1 MSASKQAACRK
12 PDEDHKWITV
22 EQDDIASR
30 RDEEVKVRD
39 LRVVGLEAD
48 GKFVVCADPKTGDRF
63 RLPADDKLRAV
74 SRGDI
79 ARLGQIEIEM
89 DSLLRPKEIQ
99 ARIRAGA
106 TVEQVAADSG
116 MALSRVEVFAHPVL
130 LERSQAASM
139 AQAGHPLR
147 SDGPAVQTLAEVVAL
162 AFRAR
167 GHHLDEATWDAWRD
181 EDNRWVAQ
189 LKWQAGRTTNKAHWQ
204 FLPDGHGGTITP
216 LDDAA
221 SELVDPDFGR
231 QLRGLAP
238 VRALE
243 VAPADSESFDFA
255 LSGSEEDSQQSFDEY
270 YGTTADS
277 EIESDASPQSSHP
290 QPSHPESTRPEST
303 HPEPRHEARHDSGPA
318 PKRDKKGKPAM
329 PSWEDVLL
337 GVRSSG
343 HN

>member
-1 MSASKQAACRK
+1 MSASAQAACRT

-39 LRVVGLEAD
+39 LRVVGLEPD
-48 GKFVVCADPKTGDRF
+48 GQHVVCADPKTGDKF
-63 RLPADDKLRAV
+63 RLPADDKLRAA

-167 GHHLDEATWDAWRD
+167 GHQLDEATWDAWRD
-181 EDNRWVAQ
+181 EDNKWVAQ

-243 VAPADSESFDFA
+243 VAPA
-255 LSGSEEDSQQSFDEY
+255 GSDEDSQQSFDEY

-277 EIESDASPQSSHP
+277 EIAGEIDTDADNAPETAHTDSTHTDSAHTESS
-290 QPSHPESTRPEST
+290 RPEISR
-303 HPEPRHEARHDSGPA
+303 PEPRHDSAPA

>member
-1 MSASKQAACRK
+1 M
-12 PDEDHKWITV
+12 
-22 EQDDIASR
+22 
-30 RDEEVKVRD
+30 RD
-39 LRVVGLEAD
+39 LHVVGLEPD
-48 GKFVVCADPKTGDRF
+48 GHYVICADPKTGDKF
-63 RLPADDKLRAV
+63 RLPADDKLRAA

-99 ARIRAGA
+99 ARIRGGA
-106 TVEQVAADSG
+106 TVEQVASESG

-130 LERSQAASM
+130 LERSQAAKM

-147 SDGPAVQTLAEVVAL
+147 HDGPAVQTLSEVVTL

-167 GHHLDEATWDAWRD
+167 GHHLDDATWDAWRD
-181 EDNRWVAQ
+181 EDNKWVAQ

-204 FLPDGHGGTITP
+204 FLPDGHGGTITA

-221 SELVDPDFGR
+221 SELIDPDFGR

-243 VAPADSESFDFA
+243 VA
-255 LSGSEEDSQQSFDEY
+255 EEETQQSFDEY

-277 EIESDASPQSSHP
+277 ELEETESDDAPVTPAPVS
-290 QPSHPESTRPEST
+290 E
-303 HPEPRHEARHDSGPA
+303 EPRYDAPA
-318 PKRDKKGKPAM
+318 PKKDKRGKPAM

-343 HN
+343 HS

>member
-1 MSASKQAACRK
+1 MPDACRRHTV
-12 PDEDHKWITV
+12 DHDWITV

-39 LRVVGLEAD
+39 LRVVGLEPD
-48 GKFVVCADPKTGDRF
+48 GQYVICADPKTGDKF
-63 RLPADDKLRAV
+63 RLPADDKLRAA

-79 ARLGQIEIEM
+79 ARLGQIEIQM
-89 DSLLRPKEIQ
+89 DSVLRPREIQ
-99 ARIRAGA
+99 ARIRGGA
-106 TVEQVAADSG
+106 TVEQVANESG

-130 LERSQAASM
+130 LERSQASSM

-147 SDGPAVQTLAEVVAL
+147 HDGPAVQTLAEIVAL

-167 GHHLDEATWDAWRD
+167 GHHLGEATWDAWRD
-181 EDNRWVAQ
+181 EDNKWVAQ

-204 FLPDGHGGTITP
+204 YLPDGHGGTITA

-221 SELVDPDFGR
+221 AELIDPDFGR

-238 VRALE
+238 VRSLAIE
-243 VAPADSESFDFA
+243 EET
-255 LSGSEEDSQQSFDEY
+255 SEESFDEY

-277 EIESDASPQSSHP
+277 EIETAAPENP
-290 QPSHPESTRPEST
+290 APEIALPESTPPEVA
-303 HPEPRHEARHDSGPA
+303 EPPVPAVAETKRHEPPT
-318 PKRDKKGKPAM
+318 PKKDKKGKPAM

>member
-1 MSASKQAACRK
+1 
-12 PDEDHKWITV
+12 
-22 EQDDIASR
+22 
-30 RDEEVKVRD
+30 VRD

-63 RLPADDKLRAV
+63 RLPADDKLRAA

-99 ARIRAGA
+99 ARIRSGA
-106 TVEQVAADSG
+106 TIEQVAADSG
-116 MALSRVEVFAHPVL
+116 MAISRVEVFAHPVL

-147 SDGPAVQTLAEVVAL
+147 HDGPAVQTLLDIVTL

-167 GHHLDEATWDAWRD
+167 GHNLDDAAWDAWRD
-181 EDNRWVAQ
+181 EDNKWVAQ

-204 FLPDGHGGTITP
+204 FLPDGHGGTIAP
-216 LDDAA
+216 LDDTAR
-221 SELVDPDFGR
+221 ELIDPDFGR

-238 VRALE
+238 VRALTSAE
-243 VAPADSESFDFA
+243 DSDDET
-255 LSGSEEDSQQSFDEY
+255 SQQSFDEY

-277 EIESDASPQSSHP
+277 EIDAETIEVEVEAAP
-290 QPSHPESTRPEST
+290 T
-303 HPEPRHEARHDSGPA
+303 PEPEQPREPVAREPRPA
-318 PKRDKKGKPAM
+318 PKPAAAHTSGKDKRGKPAM

>member
-1 MSASKQAACRK
+1 
-12 PDEDHKWITV
+12 
-22 EQDDIASR
+22 
-30 RDEEVKVRD
+30 VRD
-39 LRVVGLEAD
+39 LRVVGLEPD
-48 GKFVVCADPKTGDRF
+48 GQYVICADPKTGDKF
-63 RLPADDKLRAV
+63 RLPADDKLRAA

-106 TVEQVAADSG
+106 TVEQVASDSG

-130 LERSQAASM
+130 LERSQAATM
-139 AQAGHPLR
+139 AQSGHPLR
-147 SDGPAVQTLAEVVAL
+147 HDGPAVQTLAEVVAL

-181 EDNRWVAQ
+181 EDNKWVAQ

-204 FLPDGHGGTITP
+204 FLPDGHGGTITA

-221 SELVDPDFGR
+221 AELVDPDFGR

-243 VAPADSESFDFA
+243 VAPQ
-255 LSGSEEDSQQSFDEY
+255 EESQQTFDEY

-277 EIESDASPQSSHP
+277 ELDEAVDDEPADVVVNEPKHDAL
-290 QPSHPESTRPEST
+290 
-303 HPEPRHEARHDSGPA
+303 PA
-318 PKRDKKGKPAM
+318 PKKDKRGKPAM

-343 HN
+343 HS

>member
-1 MSASKQAACRK
+1 M
-12 PDEDHKWITV
+12 
-22 EQDDIASR
+22 
-30 RDEEVKVRD
+30 RD

-63 RLPADDKLRAV
+63 RLPADDKLRAA

-99 ARIRAGA
+99 ARIRSGA
-106 TVEQVAADSG
+106 TIEQVAADSG
-116 MALSRVEVFAHPVL
+116 MAISRVEVFAHPVL

-147 SDGPAVQTLAEVVAL
+147 HDGPAVQTLLDIVTL

-167 GHHLDEATWDAWRD
+167 GHNLDDAAWDAWRD
-181 EDNRWVAQ
+181 EDNKWVAQ

-204 FLPDGHGGTITP
+204 FLPDGHGGTIAP
-216 LDDAA
+216 LDDTAR
-221 SELVDPDFGR
+221 ELIDPDFGR

-238 VRALE
+238 VRALASAE
-243 VAPADSESFDFA
+243 DSDDET
-255 LSGSEEDSQQSFDEY
+255 SQQSFDEY

-277 EIESDASPQSSHP
+277 EIDAETIDVEVDDAP
-290 QPSHPESTRPEST
+290 T
-303 HPEPRHEARHDSGPA
+303 PEPEQPREPVAREPKPA
-318 PKRDKKGKPAM
+318 PRTAPTHTSGKDKRGKPAM

>member
-1 MSASKQAACRK
+1 M
-12 PDEDHKWITV
+12 
-22 EQDDIASR
+22 
-30 RDEEVKVRD
+30 RD
-39 LRVVGLEAD
+39 LHVVGLEPD
-48 GKFVVCADPKTGDRF
+48 GQYVICADPKTGDKF
-63 RLPADDKLRAV
+63 RLPADDKLRAA

-106 TVEQVAADSG
+106 TVEQVASDSG
-116 MALSRVEVFAHPVL
+116 MALSRVEIFAHPVL

-139 AQAGHPLR
+139 AQAGHPMR
-147 SDGPAVQTLAEVVAL
+147 ADGPAVQTLSEVVTQ

-167 GHHLDEATWDAWRD
+167 GHSLDEAAWDAWRD
-181 EDNRWVAQ
+181 DDNKWVAQ
-189 LKWQAGRTTNKAHWQ
+189 LKWQAGRTTNKAHWH
-204 FLPDGHGGTITP
+204 FMPDGHGGTITA

-221 SELVDPDFGR
+221 SELIDPDFGR

-243 VAPADSESFDFA
+243 PAP
-255 LSGSEEDSQQSFDEY
+255 EEDPQQSFDEY

-277 EIESDASPQSSHP
+277 EIEAAVEPEP
-290 QPSHPESTRPEST
+290 QPKT
-303 HPEPRHEARHDSGPA
+303 PEPRYDASA
-318 PKRDKKGKPAM
+318 PKKDKKGKPSM

-343 HN
+343 HS

>member
-1 MSASKQAACRK
+1 M
-12 PDEDHKWITV
+12 
-22 EQDDIASR
+22 
-30 RDEEVKVRD
+30 RD

-63 RLPADDKLRAV
+63 RLPADDKLRAA

-89 DSLLRPKEIQ
+89 DSLLRPREIQ
-99 ARIRAGA
+99 ARIRGGA
-106 TVEQVAADSG
+106 TIEQVAADSG
-116 MALSRVEVFAHPVL
+116 MAVSRVEVFAHPVL

-147 SDGPAVQTLAEVVAL
+147 HDGPAVQTLLEIVTT

-167 GHHLDEATWDAWRD
+167 GHNLDDAAWDAWRD
-181 EDNRWVAQ
+181 EDNKWVAQ
-189 LKWQAGRTTNKAHWQ
+189 LQWQAGRTTNKAHWQ
-204 FLPDGHGGTITP
+204 FLPDGHGGTISA
-216 LDDAA
+216 LDDTAR
-221 SELVDPDFGR
+221 ELVDPDFGR

-238 VRALE
+238 VRALTDS
-243 VAPADSESFDFA
+243 ADDGA
-255 LSGSEEDSQQSFDEY
+255 GASQQSFDEY

-277 EIESDASPQSSHP
+277 EIDGSENPGEDATPMEDEIPASASEPAREP
-290 QPSHPESTRPEST
+290 STRAT
-303 HPEPRHEARHDSGPA
+303 KPA
-318 PKRDKKGKPAM
+318 PAPGHTSGKDKRGKPAM

>member
-1 MSASKQAACRK
+1 M
-12 PDEDHKWITV
+12 
-22 EQDDIASR
+22 
-30 RDEEVKVRD
+30 RD
-39 LRVVGLEAD
+39 LRVVGLEPD
-48 GKFVVCADPKTGDRF
+48 GEYVICADPKTGDKF
-63 RLPADDKLRAV
+63 RLPADDKLRAA

-106 TVEQVAADSG
+106 TVEQVANDSG
-116 MALSRVEVFAHPVL
+116 MPLSKVEIFAHPVL

-139 AQAGHPLR
+139 AQAGHPIR
-147 SDGPAVQTLAEVVAL
+147 HDGPAVSTLAEVVAL

-167 GHHLDEATWDAWRD
+167 GHNLDDAAWDAWRD
-181 EDNRWVAQ
+181 EDHKWVAQ

-243 VAPADSESFDFA
+243 VAPAEEPQQSLEFAASETSFD
-255 LSGSEEDSQQSFDEY
+255 DY

-277 EIESDASPQSSHP
+277 EIEGKADEEASTFV
-290 QPSHPESTRPEST
+290 E
-303 HPEPRHEARHDSGPA
+303 EPKHEAPSA
-318 PKRDKKGKPAM
+318 PKKDKKGKPAM

>member
-1 MSASKQAACRK
+1 
-12 PDEDHKWITV
+12 
-22 EQDDIASR
+22 
-30 RDEEVKVRD
+30 VRD

-63 RLPADDKLRAV
+63 RLPADDKLRAA

-99 ARIRAGA
+99 ARIRSGA
-106 TVEQVAADSG
+106 TIEQVAADSG
-116 MALSRVEVFAHPVL
+116 MAISRVEVFAHPVL

-147 SDGPAVQTLAEVVAL
+147 HDGPAVQTLLDIVTL

-167 GHHLDEATWDAWRD
+167 GHNLDDAAWDAWRD
-181 EDNRWVAQ
+181 EDNKWVAQ

-204 FLPDGHGGTITP
+204 FLPDGHGGTIAP
-216 LDDAA
+216 LDDTAR
-221 SELVDPDFGR
+221 ELIDPDFGR

-238 VRALE
+238 VRALASAE
-243 VAPADSESFDFA
+243 DSDDET
-255 LSGSEEDSQQSFDEY
+255 SQQSFDEY

-277 EIESDASPQSSHP
+277 EIDAETIDVEVDDAP
-290 QPSHPESTRPEST
+290 T
-303 HPEPRHEARHDSGPA
+303 PEPEQPREPVAREPRPA
-318 PKRDKKGKPAM
+318 PKPAAAHTSGKDKRGKPAM

>member
-1 MSASKQAACRK
+1 M
-12 PDEDHKWITV
+12 
-22 EQDDIASR
+22 
-30 RDEEVKVRD
+30 RD
-39 LRVVGLEAD
+39 LRVVGLEPD
-48 GKFVVCADPKTGDRF
+48 GQFVVCADPKTGDKF
-63 RLPADDKLRAV
+63 RLPADDKLRAA

-106 TVEQVAADSG
+106 TVEQVANDSG
-116 MALSRVEVFAHPVL
+116 MALSRVEIFAHPVL
-130 LERSQAASM
+130 LERSQAASL
-139 AQAGHPLR
+139 AQAGHPIR
-147 SDGPAVQTLAEVVAL
+147 HDGPAVQTLAEVIAL

-167 GHHLDEATWDAWRD
+167 GHNLADASWDAWRD
-181 EDNRWVAQ
+181 EDNKWVAQ

-238 VRALE
+238 VRAIE
-243 VAPADSESFDFA
+243 VAPPEEPEQSLQFAPSE
-255 LSGSEEDSQQSFDEY
+255 QSFDDY

-277 EIESDASPQSSHP
+277 ERGGDVEEEASTSV
-290 QPSHPESTRPEST
+290 E
-303 HPEPRHEARHDSGPA
+303 EPKHEAAPA
-318 PKRDKKGKPAM
+318 PKKDKKGKPAM

>member
-1 MSASKQAACRK
+1 
-12 PDEDHKWITV
+12 
-22 EQDDIASR
+22 
-30 RDEEVKVRD
+30 VRD

-63 RLPADDKLRAV
+63 RLPADDKLRAA

-99 ARIRAGA
+99 ARIRSGA
-106 TVEQVAADSG
+106 TIEQVAADSG
-116 MALSRVEVFAHPVL
+116 MAISRVEVFAHPVL

-147 SDGPAVQTLAEVVAL
+147 HDGPAVQTLLDIVTL

-167 GHHLDEATWDAWRD
+167 GHNLDDAAWDAWRD
-181 EDNRWVAQ
+181 EDNKWVAQ

-204 FLPDGHGGTITP
+204 FLPDGHGGTIAP
-216 LDDAA
+216 LDDTAR
-221 SELVDPDFGR
+221 ELIDPDFGR

-238 VRALE
+238 VRALTSAE
-243 VAPADSESFDFA
+243 DSDDET
-255 LSGSEEDSQQSFDEY
+255 SQQSFDEY

-277 EIESDASPQSSHP
+277 EIDAETIDVEVDDAPTREP
-290 QPSHPESTRPEST
+290 EQPREPVAR
-303 HPEPRHEARHDSGPA
+303 EPRPA
-318 PKRDKKGKPAM
+318 PKPAAAHTSGKDKRGKPAM

>member
-1 MSASKQAACRK
+1 M
-12 PDEDHKWITV
+12 
-22 EQDDIASR
+22 
-30 RDEEVKVRD
+30 RD

-63 RLPADDKLRAV
+63 RLPADDKLRAA

-147 SDGPAVQTLAEVVAL
+147 SDGPAVQTLAEIVAL
-162 AFRAR
+162 AFRGR
-167 GHHLDEATWDAWRD
+167 GHHLDDATWDAWRD
-181 EDNRWVAQ
+181 EDNKWVAQ

-243 VAPADSESFDFA
+243 VAPGDSA
-255 LSGSEEDSQQSFDEY
+255 SGQEDSQQQSFDEY

-277 EIESDASPQSSHP
+277 EIDGELESHSSETHSSESSSSDSPSNES
-290 QPSHPESTRPEST
+290 PSAESARS
-303 HPEPRHEARHDSGPA
+303 EPRHESAPA

-343 HN
+343 HS

>member
-1 MSASKQAACRK
+1 
-12 PDEDHKWITV
+12 
-22 EQDDIASR
+22 
-30 RDEEVKVRD
+30 VRD

-63 RLPADDKLRAV
+63 RLPADDKLRAA

-99 ARIRAGA
+99 ARIRSGA
-106 TVEQVAADSG
+106 TIEQVAADSG
-116 MALSRVEVFAHPVL
+116 MAISRVEVFAHPVL

-147 SDGPAVQTLAEVVAL
+147 HDGPAVQTLLDIVTL

-167 GHHLDEATWDAWRD
+167 GHNLDDAAWDAWRD
-181 EDNRWVAQ
+181 EDNKWVAQ

-204 FLPDGHGGTITP
+204 FLPDGHGGTIAP
-216 LDDAA
+216 LDDTAR
-221 SELVDPDFGR
+221 ELIDPDFGR

-238 VRALE
+238 VRALASAE
-243 VAPADSESFDFA
+243 
-255 LSGSEEDSQQSFDEY
+255 GSDDETSQQSFDEY

-277 EIESDASPQSSHP
+277 EIDAETIDVEVEDAP
-290 QPSHPESTRPEST
+290 T
-303 HPEPRHEARHDSGPA
+303 PEPEQPREPVAREPRPA
-318 PKRDKKGKPAM
+318 PKPAAAHTSGKDKRGKPAM

>member
-1 MSASKQAACRK
+1 
-12 PDEDHKWITV
+12 
-22 EQDDIASR
+22 
-30 RDEEVKVRD
+30 VRD

-63 RLPADDKLRAV
+63 RLPADDKLRAA

-99 ARIRAGA
+99 ARIRSGA
-106 TVEQVAADSG
+106 TIEQVAADSG
-116 MALSRVEVFAHPVL
+116 MAISRVEVFAHPVL

-147 SDGPAVQTLAEVVAL
+147 HDGPAVQTLLDIVTL

-167 GHHLDEATWDAWRD
+167 GHNLDDAAWDAWRD
-181 EDNRWVAQ
+181 EDNKWVAQ

-204 FLPDGHGGTITP
+204 FLPDGHGGTIAP
-216 LDDAA
+216 LDDTAR
-221 SELVDPDFGR
+221 ELIDPDFGR

-238 VRALE
+238 VRALASAE
-243 VAPADSESFDFA
+243 DSDDET
-255 LSGSEEDSQQSFDEY
+255 SQQSFDEY

-277 EIESDASPQSSHP
+277 EIDAETIDVEVEDAP
-290 QPSHPESTRPEST
+290 T
-303 HPEPRHEARHDSGPA
+303 PEPEQPREPVAREPRPA
-318 PKRDKKGKPAM
+318 PKPAAAHTSGKDKRGKPAM

>member
-1 MSASKQAACRK
+1 
-12 PDEDHKWITV
+12 
-22 EQDDIASR
+22 
-30 RDEEVKVRD
+30 VRD

-63 RLPADDKLRAV
+63 RLPADDKLRAA

-99 ARIRAGA
+99 ARIRSGA
-106 TVEQVAADSG
+106 TIEQVAADSG
-116 MALSRVEVFAHPVL
+116 MAISRVEVFAHPVL

-147 SDGPAVQTLAEVVAL
+147 HDGPAVQTLLDIVTL

-167 GHHLDEATWDAWRD
+167 GHNLDDAAWDAWRD
-181 EDNRWVAQ
+181 EDNKWVAQ

-204 FLPDGHGGTITP
+204 FLPDGHGGTIAP
-216 LDDAA
+216 LDDTAR
-221 SELVDPDFGR
+221 ELIDPDFGR

-238 VRALE
+238 VRALTSAE
-243 VAPADSESFDFA
+243 DSDDET
-255 LSGSEEDSQQSFDEY
+255 SQQSFDEY

-277 EIESDASPQSSHP
+277 EIDAETIEVEVEDAP
-290 QPSHPESTRPEST
+290 T
-303 HPEPRHEARHDSGPA
+303 PEPEQPREPVAREPRPA
-318 PKRDKKGKPAM
+318 PKPAAAHTSGKDKRGKPAM

>member
-1 MSASKQAACRK
+1 M
-12 PDEDHKWITV
+12 
-22 EQDDIASR
+22 
-30 RDEEVKVRD
+30 RD
-39 LRVVGLEAD
+39 LHVVGLGAD

-63 RLPADDKLRAV
+63 RLPADDKLRAA

-99 ARIRAGA
+99 ARIRSGA
-106 TVEQVAADSG
+106 TIEQVAADSG
-116 MALSRVEVFAHPVL
+116 MAVSRVEVFAHPVL

-147 SDGPAVQTLAEVVAL
+147 HDGPAVQTLLDIVTL

-167 GHHLDEATWDAWRD
+167 GHNLDDAEWDAWRD
-181 EDNRWVAQ
+181 EDNKWVAQ

-204 FLPDGHGGTITP
+204 FLPDGHGGTIAP
-216 LDDAA
+216 LDDTAH
-221 SELVDPDFGR
+221 ELIDPDFGR

-238 VRALE
+238 VRAL
-243 VAPADSESFDFA
+243 APASADDEA
-255 LSGSEEDSQQSFDEY
+255 SQQSFDEY
-270 YGTTADS
+270 YGTTSDS
-277 EIESDASPQSSHP
+277 ELDAETVEIEAD
-290 QPSHPESTRPEST
+290 ET
-303 HPEPRHEARHDSGPA
+303 PA
-318 PKRDKKGKPAM
+318 PEVDQPHEPVARDPKPALKAAPGHGGKDKRGKPAM

>member
-1 MSASKQAACRK
+1 M
-12 PDEDHKWITV
+12 
-22 EQDDIASR
+22 
-30 RDEEVKVRD
+30 RD
-39 LRVVGLEAD
+39 LRVIGLEPD
-48 GKFVVCADPKTGDRF
+48 GQYVICTDPKTGDKF
-63 RLPADDKLRAV
+63 RLPADDKLRAA

-162 AFRAR
+162 AFRGR
-167 GHHLDEATWDAWRD
+167 GHH
-181 EDNRWVAQ
+181 
-189 LKWQAGRTTNKAHWQ
+189 
-204 FLPDGHGGTITP
+204 

-243 VAPADSESFDFA
+243 VAPGDSA
-255 LSGSEEDSQQSFDEY
+255 SGQEDSQQQSFDEY

-277 EIESDASPQSSHP
+277 EIDGELESHSSESPSNES
-290 QPSHPESTRPEST
+290 PSNESPSAESARS
-303 HPEPRHEARHDSGPA
+303 EPRHESAPA

-343 HN
+343 HS

>member
-1 MSASKQAACRK
+1 M
-12 PDEDHKWITV
+12 
-22 EQDDIASR
+22 
-30 RDEEVKVRD
+30 RD
-39 LRVVGLEAD
+39 LRVVGLEPD
-48 GKFVVCADPKTGDRF
+48 GQYVVCADPKTGDKF
-63 RLPADDKLRAV
+63 RLPADDKLRAA

-106 TVEQVAADSG
+106 TVEQVANDSG

-139 AQAGHPLR
+139 AQAGHPMR
-147 SDGPAVQTLAEVVAL
+147 HDGPAVQTLAEIVAL

-181 EDNRWVAQ
+181 EDNKWVAQ

-204 FLPDGHGGTITP
+204 FLPDGHGGTITA

-221 SELVDPDFGR
+221 AELVDPDFGR

-243 VAPADSESFDFA
+243 VAP
-255 LSGSEEDSQQSFDEY
+255 EESQQSFDDY

-277 EIESDASPQSSHP
+277 ELEADVEIEEDV
-290 QPSHPESTRPEST
+290 PSAVN
-303 HPEPRHEARHDSGPA
+303 EPKHDSAPA
-318 PKRDKKGKPAM
+318 PKKDKKGKPAM

>member
-1 MSASKQAACRK
+1 
-12 PDEDHKWITV
+12 
-22 EQDDIASR
+22 
-30 RDEEVKVRD
+30 VRD
-39 LRVVGLEAD
+39 LRVVGLEPD
-48 GKFVVCADPKTGDRF
+48 GQYVICADPKTGDKF
-63 RLPADDKLRAV
+63 RLPADDKLRAA

-106 TVEQVAADSG
+106 TVEQVASDSG

-147 SDGPAVQTLAEVVAL
+147 HDGPAVQTLAEVVAL
-162 AFRAR
+162 AFRGR
-167 GHHLDEATWDAWRD
+167 GHNLDDATWDAWRD
-181 EDNRWVAQ
+181 EDNKWVAQ

-204 FLPDGHGGTITP
+204 FLPDGHGGTITA

-221 SELVDPDFGR
+221 SELIDPDFGR

-243 VAPADSESFDFA
+243 VAP
-255 LSGSEEDSQQSFDEY
+255 EDEQQSFDEY

-277 EIESDASPQSSHP
+277 ELEGEIEHEEPTAAVEPRHDASP
-290 QPSHPESTRPEST
+290 
-303 HPEPRHEARHDSGPA
+303 A
-318 PKRDKKGKPAM
+318 PKKDKKGKPAM

>member
-1 MSASKQAACRK
+1 M
-12 PDEDHKWITV
+12 
-22 EQDDIASR
+22 
-30 RDEEVKVRD
+30 RD

-63 RLPADDKLRAV
+63 RLPADDKLRAA

-99 ARIRAGA
+99 ARIRSGA
-106 TVEQVAADSG
+106 TIEQVAADSG
-116 MALSRVEVFAHPVL
+116 MAISRVEVFAHPVL

-147 SDGPAVQTLAEVVAL
+147 HDGPAVQTLLDIVTL

-167 GHHLDEATWDAWRD
+167 GHNLDDAAWDAWRD
-181 EDNRWVAQ
+181 EDNKWVAQ

-204 FLPDGHGGTITP
+204 FLPDGHGGTIAP
-216 LDDAA
+216 LDDTAR
-221 SELVDPDFGR
+221 ELIDPDFGR

-238 VRALE
+238 VRALTSAE
-243 VAPADSESFDFA
+243 DSDDET
-255 LSGSEEDSQQSFDEY
+255 SQQSFDEY

-277 EIESDASPQSSHP
+277 EIDAETIEVEVDDAP
-290 QPSHPESTRPEST
+290 T
-303 HPEPRHEARHDSGPA
+303 PEPEQPREPVAREPRPA
-318 PKRDKKGKPAM
+318 PKPAAGHTSGKDKRGKPAM

>member
-1 MSASKQAACRK
+1 M
-12 PDEDHKWITV
+12 
-22 EQDDIASR
+22 
-30 RDEEVKVRD
+30 RD

-63 RLPADDKLRAV
+63 RLPADDKLRAA

-99 ARIRAGA
+99 ARIRSGA
-106 TVEQVAADSG
+106 TIEQVAADSG
-116 MALSRVEVFAHPVL
+116 MAISRVEVFAHPVL

-147 SDGPAVQTLAEVVAL
+147 HDGPAVQTLLEIVTL

-167 GHHLDEATWDAWRD
+167 GHNLDDAAWDAWRD
-181 EDNRWVAQ
+181 EDNKWVAQ

-204 FLPDGHGGTITP
+204 FLPDGHGGTISP
-216 LDDAA
+216 LDDTAH
-221 SELVDPDFGR
+221 ELIDPDFGR

-238 VRALE
+238 VRALTSAE
-243 VAPADSESFDFA
+243 DSDDDET
-255 LSGSEEDSQQSFDEY
+255 SQQSFDEY

-277 EIESDASPQSSHP
+277 EIDAETIEVEVDDAP
-290 QPSHPESTRPEST
+290 T
-303 HPEPRHEARHDSGPA
+303 PEPEQPRETATREPRPA
-318 PKRDKKGKPAM
+318 PKPAAGHTSGKDKRGKPAM

>member
-1 MSASKQAACRK
+1 M
-12 PDEDHKWITV
+12 
-22 EQDDIASR
+22 
-30 RDEEVKVRD
+30 RD
-39 LRVVGLEAD
+39 LRVVGLEPD
-48 GKFVVCADPKTGDRF
+48 GQYVICADPKTGDKF
-63 RLPADDKLRAV
+63 RLPADDKLRAA

-106 TVEQVAADSG
+106 TVEQVANDSG

-139 AQAGHPLR
+139 AQSGHPLR
-147 SDGPAVQTLAEVVAL
+147 HDGPAVQTLSEVVTL

-167 GHHLDEATWDAWRD
+167 GHSLDDAAWDAWRD
-181 EDNRWVAQ
+181 EDNKWVAQ

-204 FLPDGHGGTITP
+204 FLPDGHGGTITA

-221 SELVDPDFGR
+221 AELIDPDFGR

-243 VAPADSESFDFA
+243 VAPDDSA
-255 LSGSEEDSQQSFDEY
+255 REESQQSFDEY

-277 EIESDASPQSSHP
+277 ELDAETDEEELLIH
-290 QPSHPESTRPEST
+290 E
-303 HPEPRHEARHDSGPA
+303 EPKHDAA
-318 PKRDKKGKPAM
+318 PTPKKDKKGKPAM

>member
-1 MSASKQAACRK
+1 
-12 PDEDHKWITV
+12 
-22 EQDDIASR
+22 
-30 RDEEVKVRD
+30 VRD

-63 RLPADDKLRAV
+63 RLPADDKLRAA

-99 ARIRAGA
+99 ARIRSGA
-106 TVEQVAADSG
+106 TIEQVAADSG
-116 MALSRVEVFAHPVL
+116 MAISRVEVFAHPVL

-139 AQAGHPLR
+139 AQSGHPLR
-147 SDGPAVQTLAEVVAL
+147 HDGPAVQTLLEIVTL

-167 GHHLDEATWDAWRD
+167 GHNLDDATWDAWRD
-181 EDNRWVAQ
+181 EDNKWVAQ

-204 FLPDGHGGTITP
+204 FLPDGHGGTIAP
-216 LDDAA
+216 LDDTAH
-221 SELVDPDFGR
+221 ELIDPDFGR

-238 VRALE
+238 VRALTS
-243 VAPADSESFDFA
+243 SED
-255 LSGSEEDSQQSFDEY
+255 LGDDETSQQSFDEY

-277 EIESDASPQSSHP
+277 EIDAETIEVEVDDAPA
-290 QPSHPESTRPEST
+290 
-303 HPEPRHEARHDSGPA
+303 PEPEQPREPVAREPKPAAGHTSGKD
-318 PKRDKKGKPAM
+318 KRGKPAM

>member
-1 MSASKQAACRK
+1 M
-12 PDEDHKWITV
+12 
-22 EQDDIASR
+22 
-30 RDEEVKVRD
+30 RD

-48 GKFVVCADPKTGDRF
+48 GKFVACADPKTGDRF
-63 RLPADDKLRAV
+63 RLPADDKLRAA

-99 ARIRAGA
+99 ARIRGGA
-106 TVEQVAADSG
+106 TIEQVAADSG
-116 MALSRVEVFAHPVL
+116 MAVSRVEVFAHPVL

-147 SDGPAVQTLAEVVAL
+147 HDGPAVQTLLEIVTL

-167 GHHLDEATWDAWRD
+167 GQHLDDAAWDAWRD
-181 EDNRWVAQ
+181 EDNKWVAQ

-204 FLPDGHGGTITP
+204 FLPDGHGGTISP
-216 LDDAA
+216 LDDTAH
-221 SELVDPDFGR
+221 ELIDPDFGR

-238 VRALE
+238 VRAL
-243 VAPADSESFDFA
+243 ASAQDSTD
-255 LSGSEEDSQQSFDEY
+255 EDVSQQSFDEY

-277 EIESDASPQSSHP
+277 EIVAETVEVDGAPDAESEHP
-290 QPSHPESTRPEST
+290 R
-303 HPEPRHEARHDSGPA
+303 EPVARDPKPMPKPA
-318 PKRDKKGKPAM
+318 PGHTGGKDKRGKPAM

>member
-1 MSASKQAACRK
+1 M
-12 PDEDHKWITV
+12 
-22 EQDDIASR
+22 
-30 RDEEVKVRD
+30 RD
-39 LRVVGLEAD
+39 LRVVGLEPD
-48 GKFVVCADPKTGDRF
+48 GQFVICADPKTGDKF
-63 RLPADDKLRAV
+63 RLPADDKLRAA

-99 ARIRAGA
+99 ARIRSGA
-106 TVEQVAADSG
+106 TVEQVASDSG

-147 SDGPAVQTLAEVVAL
+147 HDGPAVQTLAEIIAL

-167 GHHLDEATWDAWRD
+167 GHNLDEASWDAWRD
-181 EDNRWVAQ
+181 EDNKWVAQ

-204 FLPDGHGGTITP
+204 FLPDGHGGTITA

-243 VAPADSESFDFA
+243 VAP
-255 LSGSEEDSQQSFDEY
+255 EESQQSFDEY

-277 EIESDASPQSSHP
+277 EMASDVDSVEDEAPAAVIEPKHDA
-290 QPSHPESTRPEST
+290 
-303 HPEPRHEARHDSGPA
+303 APA
-318 PKRDKKGKPAM
+318 PKKDKKGKPAM

>member
-1 MSASKQAACRK
+1 M
-12 PDEDHKWITV
+12 
-22 EQDDIASR
+22 
-30 RDEEVKVRD
+30 RD
-39 LRVVGLEAD
+39 LRVVGLEPD
-48 GKFVVCADPKTGDRF
+48 RQFVICADPNTGDKF
-63 RLPADDKLRAV
+63 RLPADDKLRAA

-89 DSLLRPKEIQ
+89 DSVLRPKEIQ

-106 TVEQVAADSG
+106 TVEQVANDSG
-116 MALSRVEVFAHPVL
+116 MTLSRVEVFAHPVL

-139 AQAGHPLR
+139 AQQGHPLR
-147 SDGPAVQTLAEVVAL
+147 QDGPSVQTLSEIVAI
-162 AFRAR
+162 AFRER

-181 EDNRWVAQ
+181 EDRKWVAQ
-189 LKWQAGRTTNKAHWQ
+189 LEWQAGRTTNKAHWQ
-204 FLPDGHGGTITP
+204 FLPDGHGGTITA

-221 SELVDPDFGR
+221 AELIDPDFGR

-243 VAPADSESFDFA
+243 VATPDESQE
-255 LSGSEEDSQQSFDEY
+255 SSDEY

-277 EIESDASPQSSHP
+277 ELEIEEDTPP
-290 QPSHPESTRPEST
+290 VPD
-303 HPEPRHEARHDSGPA
+303 EPKQEAATPA
-318 PKRDKKGKPAM
+318 PKKDKKGKPAM

-343 HN
+343 HS

>member
-1 MSASKQAACRK
+1 M
-12 PDEDHKWITV
+12 
-22 EQDDIASR
+22 
-30 RDEEVKVRD
+30 RD
-39 LRVVGLEAD
+39 LRVVGLEPD
-48 GKFVVCADPKTGDRF
+48 GQYVICADPKTGDKF
-63 RLPADDKLRAV
+63 RLPADDKLRAA

-106 TVEQVAADSG
+106 TVEQVASDSG

-130 LERSQAASM
+130 LERSQAATM
-139 AQAGHPLR
+139 AQSGHPLR
-147 SDGPAVQTLAEVVAL
+147 HDGPAVQTLAEVVAL

-181 EDNRWVAQ
+181 EDNKWVAQ

-204 FLPDGHGGTITP
+204 FLPDGHGGTITA

-221 SELVDPDFGR
+221 AELVDPDFGR

-243 VAPADSESFDFA
+243 VAPQ
-255 LSGSEEDSQQSFDEY
+255 EESQQTFDEY

-277 EIESDASPQSSHP
+277 ELDEAVDDESADVVVNEPKHDAL
-290 QPSHPESTRPEST
+290 
-303 HPEPRHEARHDSGPA
+303 PA
-318 PKRDKKGKPAM
+318 PKKDKRGKPAM

-343 HN
+343 HS